1 MKINGDVIKGEG
13 DGINGGTLRLV
24 TDSERCKLSMWLV
37 QVDTKTPQILKRK
50 LFVLLLSY
58 AR

>member
-1 MKINGDVIKGEG
+1 MKIDGDVIKGEG
-13 DGINGGTLRLV
+13 EGISSGTLRLV
-24 TDSERCKLSMWLV
+24 SDSERCKLSMWLV

-58 AR
+58 TK